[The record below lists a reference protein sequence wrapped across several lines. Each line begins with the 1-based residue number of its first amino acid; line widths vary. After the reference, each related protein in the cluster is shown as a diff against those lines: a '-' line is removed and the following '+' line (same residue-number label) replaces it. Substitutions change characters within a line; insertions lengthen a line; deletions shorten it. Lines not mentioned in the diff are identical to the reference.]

1 MDKKGY
7 QIAVLLARDEHEVF
21 KACYD
26 ERGFNSK
33 IPDGFS
39 ATPRRAAVLQFPCA
53 PALPATS
60 AVEKGDRIPMRP
72 LRYGGSE
79 YDPGGHRPGSP

>member
-1 MDKKGY
+1 MDKKRY
-7 QIAVLLARDEHEVF
+7 QITMLLAREEHEAF

-39 ATPRRAAVLQFPCA
+39 ATPRRAAVL
-53 PALPATS
+53 
-60 AVEKGDRIPMRP
+60 
-72 LRYGGSE
+72 
-79 YDPGGHRPGSP
+79 